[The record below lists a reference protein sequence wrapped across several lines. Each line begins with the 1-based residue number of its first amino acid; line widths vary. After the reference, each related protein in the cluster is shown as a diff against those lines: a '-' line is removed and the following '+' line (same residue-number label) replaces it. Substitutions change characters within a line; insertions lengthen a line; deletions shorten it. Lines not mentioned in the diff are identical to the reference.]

1 MTRILEILQSQP
13 RTILTL
19 LLALIIGGIYS
30 YISIPKEA
38 NPDIDIPV
46 FYVSVPQAGISA
58 QDSER
63 LILRPLENKLK
74 GMDGLKEIQSI
85 GSENYG
91 AVVLEFDINIDN
103 EKTCDQSK
111 RVGCEPSNAQF

>member
-85 GSENYG
+85 GLS
-91 AVVLEFDINIDN
+91 LIHI
-103 EKTCDQSK
+103 
-111 RVGCEPSNAQF
+111 

>member
-1 MTRILEILQSQP
+1 MNKFIDILHSQP
-13 RTILTL
+13 RTIITL

-30 YISIPKEA
+30 YITIPKES

-46 FYVSVPQAGISA
+46 FYVSVPQPGISS

-74 GMDGLKEIQSI
+74 GMDGLKQIQSI
-85 GSENYG
+85 GAEDYG
-91 AVVLEFDINIDN
+91 AVILEFDIKIDN
-103 EKTCDQSK
+103 EKTCLLYTS
-111 RVGCEPSNAQF
+111 PSPRD